1 MGGLK
6 RQMAS
11 LVPAL
16 LLTVF
21 LAACGGSGSDT
32 AVPTTDVT
40 AEGTHYGHSDD
51 SLGAGDHSDDTPGMS
66 ATTVPPGP
74 DGSRARESGDRS
86 SLFLRATDQ
95 RSDGTSVVVEETVLT
110 APGWVVVHADS
121 DAGLGPIIGV
131 SALLPTGRSEGVR
144 VTLDRPIVASVGAVH
159 AMVHMDDGEAGKFEF
174 PAGDQPATTGEGALV
189 AVRIGLRIE

>member
-1 MGGLK
+1 MVALK

-11 LVPAL
+11 LVPAF
-16 LLTVF
+16 LLTAF
-21 LAACGGSGSDT
+21 LAACGDSGSNT
-32 AVPTTDVT
+32 AVPTTEVT
-40 AEGTHYGHSDD
+40 AEGTHDEHFDES
-51 SLGAGDHSDDTPGMS
+51 PGMS

-74 DGSRARESGDRS
+74 DGSGARESGDRS

-131 SALLPTGRSEGVR
+131 SALLPAGRSEGVR

-159 AMVHMDDGEAGKFEF
+159 AMVHMDDGEAGRFEF
-174 PAGDQPATTGEGALV
+174 PAGDQPATTSEGALL